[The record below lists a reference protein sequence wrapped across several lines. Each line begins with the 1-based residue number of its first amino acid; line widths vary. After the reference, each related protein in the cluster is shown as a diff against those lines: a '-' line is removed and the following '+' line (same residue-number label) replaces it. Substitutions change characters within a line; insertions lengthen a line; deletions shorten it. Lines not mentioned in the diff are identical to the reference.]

1 METCVTDTKKNYY
14 YYLSV
19 LKVMAMFAVIG
30 IHTFCMP
37 INICPERYSNIEY
50 YLSFIFTNV
59 LKIWAVPIFIMVS
72 GALFLDVSKELTI
85 KKVFSKYIFRMCL
98 ILLIF
103 GTFYSFLEIVFTEKE
118 LKIIFIFRAL
128 FNMLQGKSWDAMWYI
143 YMTIGLYIISIPM
156 RCIIKSA
163 NKTEML
169 YTAVIFFVFLFIFP
183 SIQKLCGIKFGIY
196 IPVTRFHIFY
206 FFMGYL
212 LHKEYIKIPTFISVS
227 FISVVLI
234 LIFIESAFPQFRTL
248 EACTLYFVDIYEIT
262 GVLFSVG
269 LFSLIKGINSS
280 KHSDFIGKTLAPNS
294 LGVYL
299 FHMFYLNIFYKLFR
313 FTPENYPVFIV
324 WIVVWGLSFFLSFFT
339 TFLLRKISFVKKY
352 IL

>member
-143 YMTIGLYIISIPM
+143 YMTI
-156 RCIIKSA
+156 
-163 NKTEML
+163 
-169 YTAVIFFVFLFIFP
+169 
-183 SIQKLCGIKFGIY
+183 
-196 IPVTRFHIFY
+196 
-206 FFMGYL
+206 
-212 LHKEYIKIPTFISVS
+212 
-227 FISVVLI
+227 
-234 LIFIESAFPQFRTL
+234 
-248 EACTLYFVDIYEIT
+248 
-262 GVLFSVG
+262 
-269 LFSLIKGINSS
+269 
-280 KHSDFIGKTLAPNS
+280 
-294 LGVYL
+294 
-299 FHMFYLNIFYKLFR
+299 
-313 FTPENYPVFIV
+313 
-324 WIVVWGLSFFLSFFT
+324 
-339 TFLLRKISFVKKY
+339 
-352 IL
+352 